1 MIIAVMG
8 MVSLGIGLIP
18 AWATDTQKLPSS
30 ATIDKSKPLQPTT
43 LNPVDPSKLSNHPGC
58 VPKTCE
64 QAGAKCGDI
73 SDGCGKVVHC
83 GIAQQVSVTVDPPQ
97 YTGICPK
104 TFKFT
109 GTITTDKKG
118 TAKYSWI
125 HHPYVYK
132 EYEVVFNSPGSKQV
146 FFEWSVPPN
155 LPSGQQWLELSAC
168 SSSNVYVSAKA
179 VFQVQCTKVLKPG
192 DGLPLDPKQ

>member
-1 MIIAVMG
+1 MIISVMG
-8 MVSLGIGLIP
+8 MVSLGSGLVP
-18 AWATDTQKLPSS
+18 AWAIDARKLPPS
-30 ATIDKSKPLQPTT
+30 ATIDKSKVP
-43 LNPVDPSKLSNHPGC
+43 NEGC

-64 QAGAKCGDI
+64 QVGAKCGDI

-83 GIAQQVSVTVDPPQ
+83 GIAQQVSVSVDPPQ

-118 TAKYSWI
+118 TARYSWV
-125 HHPYVYK
+125 HHPFVYK

-168 SSSNVYVSAKA
+168 SSNNVYVSAKA
-179 VFQVQCTKVLKPG
+179 VFQVQCTKILKPG